1 MPPLSHMKIFL
12 LRNTIA
18 SGTHLEAGTVQD
30 VSDDDAAILVRLGRA
45 TTELPEAKPTR
56 KAKEPT

>member
-1 MPPLSHMKIFL
+1 MPPLSPMKIL
-12 LRNTIA
+12 LLHNTLA

-45 TTELPEAKPTR
+45 TTELPESKPTR

>member
-1 MPPLSHMKIFL
+1 MKILL

-18 SGTHLEAGTVQD
+18 SGQALEAGSICD

-45 TTELPEAKPTR
+45 TAELPEAKPAR
-56 KAKEPT
+56 KTKAEPT

>member
-1 MPPLSHMKIFL
+1 MKIL
-12 LRNTIA
+12 LVRNTIA
-18 SGTHLEAGTVQD
+18 SGQALEAGTVED

-45 TTELPEAKPTR
+45 TTELPESKPTR